1 MKKKNIVFN
10 TIVTFY
16 VMMTMTFFSLMIFGE
31 SMTSFQNIINILIT
45 VVLPMLYVPK
55 QLRKMNLLKNEYK
68 IKRNIKPFTF
78 IAMIIWIFLCTKLLP
93 MLGDFIFGVNEL
105 GFIKES
111 KSITVFISI
120 VVLGLGLILIYLYQI
135 NKDVE
140 KEKKKETL
148 NQ

>member
-55 QLRKMNLLKNEYK
+55 QLRKMNLL
-68 IKRNIKPFTF
+68 
-78 IAMIIWIFLCTKLLP
+78 
-93 MLGDFIFGVNEL
+93 
-105 GFIKES
+105 
-111 KSITVFISI
+111 
-120 VVLGLGLILIYLYQI
+120 
-135 NKDVE
+135 
-140 KEKKKETL
+140 
-148 NQ
+148 